1 MEKMYDQQARR
12 KWANGEVHLSHVRL
26 AYAGSSSL
34 ALMPRQNDI
43 EAYQPHDY
51 EDADRNVMR
60 HRTKAPHHGA
70 GLGPQIRSMGF
81 HFKLQIVFRK
91 SNCDDIGTHE

>member
-1 MEKMYDQQARR
+1 MEKMYDQEARR
-12 KWANGEVHLSHVRL
+12 KWAV
-26 AYAGSSSL
+26 SSL

-60 HRTKAPHHGA
+60 HRTKAPPSRSQSI
-70 GLGPQIRSMGF
+70 GPQIRSMGF
-81 HFKLQIVFRK
+81 HFKLRIVFRK
-91 SNCDDIGTHE
+91 SNCDDIGTNE